1 MTRLLALLLATTTLA
16 GAALA
21 QTAADD
27 YYDPREMAAARHM
40 LRHHHGGT
48 RTYFVE
54 GERLEYHS
62 GEGEPLFVW
71 DGQGWFG
78 GDRDKLWLK
87 TEGEYDVDG
96 EVLEEAELQ
105 ALYSRAIGAF
115 FDAQVGLRSD
125 LGEGPDRTYGVIGM
139 QGLAP
144 YFFEVDAAMF
154 VSDRGDV
161 TARVEGE
168 YELLLTQRLIL
179 QPRTELEFAAQDVA
193 ALDIGAGLST
203 AELGV
208 RLRYEIVRQFAPYV
222 GVSWTRDVGRT
233 EDLARADGR
242 DPSVV
247 SFVAGVR
254 FWF

>member
-1 MTRLLALLLATTTLA
+1 
-16 GAALA
+16 
-21 QTAADD
+21 
-27 YYDPREMAAARHM
+27 
-40 LRHHHGGT
+40 
-48 RTYFVE
+48 
-54 GERLEYHS
+54 
-62 GEGEPLFVW
+62 
-71 DGQGWFG
+71 
-78 GDRDKLWLK
+78 
-87 TEGEYDVDG
+87 
-96 EVLEEAELQ
+96 
-105 ALYSRAIGAF
+105 
-115 FDAQVGLRSD
+115 
-125 LGEGPDRTYGVIGM
+125 M

-193 ALDIGAGLST
+193 SLDIGAGLST